1 MRKILRV
8 VLLVTFSIL
17 LAFPLLYLISMS
29 FFTPQDFISSEA
41 RFLPSTLSFDN
52 YMKAF
57 GNKYLT
63 RQLMNSIA
71 TSSLTA
77 SIRLV
82 VTILAAFAFT
92 HMHFKGKALILTLL
106 TATLFVPQDALIYQ
120 NYRTIANLSLLDSYI
135 GIIAPS
141 LFSATQILLLMGAFS
156 SISKDFY
163 DRARM
168 DGASD
173 TYYIVKILSPLAKSV
188 LITIFLQAFIGSF
201 NSYLWPLLVTNK
213 PKTRTIQVGL
223 TMLGFSEQGAIGAE
237 MAAITMMVI
246 PFVIILAF
254 GKKWI
259 EKALIN
265 SSMHQ

>member
-1 MRKILRV
+1 MRKPLRV
-8 VLLVTFSIL
+8 VLLIL
-17 LAFPLLYLISMS
+17 LSTLLVFPLLYLISMS
-29 FFTPQDFISSEA
+29 FFSPHDFISEKA
-41 RFLPSTLSFDN
+41 RLLPSSISFDN
-52 YMKAF
+52 YIKAF
-57 GNKYLT
+57 GNKYLS

-71 TSSLTA
+71 TSLLTA
-77 SIRLV
+77 CIRLV

-92 HMHFKGKALILTLL
+92 HMRFKGKNLILTLL
-106 TATLFVPQDALIYQ
+106 TATLFVPQDALLYQ

-141 LFSATQILLLMGAFS
+141 LFSATQILLLMGTFL
-156 SISKDFY
+156 SISKDYY
-163 DRARM
+163 DSARI

-173 TYYIVKILSPLAKSV
+173 TYYIISILSPLAKSV
-188 LITIFLQAFIGSF
+188 LITIFLQALIDSF

-213 PKTRTIQVGL
+213 PQTRTIQVGL
-223 TMLGFSEQGAIGAE
+223 TMLGFSEQGEIGAE

-265 SSMHQ
+265 SSMHN